1 MSRDPAARYA
11 NLRGKVDKA
20 MDNIN
25 LMKSASR
32 YEYGNATPLRQ
43 SRSPPRNKDLDEVN
57 DSFAGARNRA
67 TAPMTEASRQHREQL
82 CSVNGSGGWKTWSY
96 ERMTR
101 LSVPMKQLCGA
112 SNQHCVAALFK
123 VSAGYAVGTLRVSF
137 NRFNNVKWSV

>member
-32 YEYGNATPLRQ
+32 YEYGNATPPRQ
-43 SRSPPRNKDLDEVN
+43 SRSPPRNKDLDEMN

-67 TAPMTEASRQHREQL
+67 TAPMTETA
-82 CSVNGSGGWKTWSY
+82 GGRRINRSPLRNTNQSY
-96 ERMTR
+96 EYYPATVQKRT
-101 LSVPMKQLCGA
+101 VAPQPPMPSSDLLAQID
-112 SNQHCVAALFK
+112 
-123 VSAGYAVGTLRVSF
+123 TL
-137 NRFNNVKWSV
+137 

>member
-11 NLRGKVDKA
+11 NLRGKVDRA

-43 SRSPPRNKDLDEVN
+43 SGSPPANRDLESVN

-67 TAPMTEASRQHREQL
+67 TAPMTETA
-82 CSVNGSGGWKTWSY
+82 GGRRMNRSPLRNNDRSY
-96 ERMTR
+96 EYYPAT
-101 LSVPMKQLCGA
+101 A
-112 SNQHCVAALFK
+112 
-123 VSAGYAVGTLRVSF
+123 
-137 NRFNNVKWSV
+137 